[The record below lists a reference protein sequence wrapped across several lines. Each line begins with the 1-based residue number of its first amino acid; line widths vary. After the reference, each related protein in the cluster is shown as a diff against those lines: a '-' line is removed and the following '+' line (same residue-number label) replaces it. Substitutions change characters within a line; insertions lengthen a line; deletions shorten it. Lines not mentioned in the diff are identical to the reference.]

1 MLEVEDWTQPTH
13 NKRRI
18 SSRKITSAENSE
30 PKDVFP
36 PTQGKL
42 SPSALPLGPPEGE
55 VEDTFLVTHPNS
67 HLFPVRGRSNSSPT
81 ARPSSLSRLLAQASS
96 VTENPPAP
104 APAPEINRSPSP
116 PFSPPPPPSP
126 SIHTGSVPQAPN
138 AIPMNHNIAPS
149 IPSPSPLRPG
159 SRSSRLS
166 TTSRFSVSRI
176 PTLGTVASSQPSKA
190 APTTAISDQVMAA
203 SPSSAD
209 NPFMSPVTP
218 SPDESITDAMSSAM
232 NNQNRRRRTSYQA
245 PRASPLASGSSQS
258 TVVPPSVTSVIATPP
273 SIVTTTNAFANLAS
287 SWGMSF
293 GKKKKAELGGSG
305 GSNLTP
311 TVESPRDASPSDPL
325 SAATKDVNARDLLR
339 RF

>member
-13 NKRRI
+13 NKRRQ
-18 SSRKITSAENSE
+18 SSRKISSGESNE

-36 PTQGKL
+36 PTHGKL
-42 SPSALPLGPPEGE
+42 SPSALPPGPPEGE

-81 ARPSSLSRLLAQASS
+81 ARPSSLSRLLAQASP

-104 APAPEINRSPSP
+104 APENNRSPSP

-126 SIHTGSVPQAPN
+126 SLHTGSVPQN
-138 AIPMNHNIAPS
+138 TNTIPMNHNITPS
-149 IPSPSPLRPG
+149 IPSPVPLRPG

-166 TTSRFSVSRI
+166 TTSRFSVGRI
-176 PTLGTVASSQPSKA
+176 PALGSVASSQPSKA
-190 APTTAISDQVMAA
+190 APTTAITDQVIAV

-232 NNQNRRRRTSYQA
+232 NNQSRRRKTSHQA
-245 PRASPLASGSSQS
+245 PRASPLAAGSSQS
-258 TVVPPSVTSVIATPP
+258 TVVPPSVTSVVATPP

-293 GKKKKAELGGSG
+293 GKKKKTELGGSG
-305 GSNLTP
+305 GSSLAP
-311 TVESPRDASPSDPL
+311 TVESLRDASSTDQLP
-325 SAATKDVNARDLLR
+325 AATKDVNARDLLR

>member
-13 NKRRI
+13 NKRRQ
-18 SSRKITSAENSE
+18 SSRKISSGESNE

-36 PTQGKL
+36 PTHGKL
-42 SPSALPLGPPEGE
+42 SPSALPPGPPEGE

-81 ARPSSLSRLLAQASS
+81 ARPSSLSRLLAQASP

-104 APAPEINRSPSP
+104 APENNRSPSP

-126 SIHTGSVPQAPN
+126 SLHTGSVPQN
-138 AIPMNHNIAPS
+138 TNTIPMNHNITPS
-149 IPSPSPLRPG
+149 IPSPVPLRPG

-166 TTSRFSVSRI
+166 TTSRFSVGRI
-176 PTLGTVASSQPSKA
+176 PALGSVASSQPSKA
-190 APTTAISDQVMAA
+190 APTTAITDQVIAV
-203 SPSSAD
+203 SPSAD

-232 NNQNRRRRTSYQA
+232 NNQSRRRKTSHQA
-245 PRASPLASGSSQS
+245 PRASPLAAGSSQS
-258 TVVPPSVTSVIATPP
+258 TVVPPSVTSIVATPP

-293 GKKKKAELGGSG
+293 GKKKKTELGGSG
-305 GSNLTP
+305 GSSLAP
-311 TVESPRDASPSDPL
+311 TVESLRDANSTDQLP
-325 SAATKDVNARDLLR
+325 ATTKDVNARDLLR